1 MDMVQFLTIL
11 FVLYLSGVDC
21 LMFHLEPMAK
31 KCLKEEIHK
40 DVLVT
45 GDYDVSEGGDQKTN
59 LMVTDT
65 RFVCV
70 IQGDAR

>member
-1 MDMVQFLTIL
+1 MDLVQFFTIL

-40 DVLVT
+40 DVL
-45 GDYDVSEGGDQKTN
+45 SRAI
-59 LMVTDT
+59 T
-65 RFVCV
+65 RSLRAATRKP
-70 IQGDAR
+70 I

>member
-1 MDMVQFLTIL
+1 MDLVQFFTIL

-21 LMFHLEPMAK
+21 LMFHLEPMGK

-45 GDYDVSEGGDQKTN
+45 GDYEASEAGDQKTN
-59 LMVTDT
+59 LIVTDT
-65 RFVCV
+65 R
-70 IQGDAR
+70 